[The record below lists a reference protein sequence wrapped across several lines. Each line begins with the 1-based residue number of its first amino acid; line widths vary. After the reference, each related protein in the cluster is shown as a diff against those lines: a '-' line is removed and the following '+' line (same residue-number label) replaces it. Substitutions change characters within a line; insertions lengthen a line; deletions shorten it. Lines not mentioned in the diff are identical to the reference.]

1 MKDAIKERLKK
12 PQTVV
17 SVAAAVLFI
26 AAFAFSYV
34 KWGGRMLDL
43 VSDTQGFKDWLQS
56 FGVWGRVIFVGIRS
70 LQTVVKIIPAEPLE
84 IGTGFVYGTLGGCL
98 LCFAGTFLGSLV
110 IILLTRLFGKRVISL
125 FVPEEKIRELGFLND
140 EKKISGLL
148 LCIYLIPG
156 TPKDF
161 ITYLTCILPISTT
174 RFMVYNNACKNTV
187 HYHLYMVRGGAW
199 RKQLQGIRAD
209 FRCDADFK
217 PFGRCRLSEGDSCP
231 RRLRKSQTDSR
242 KQSKIQITVFFY
254 SR

>member
-56 FGVWGRVIFVGIRS
+56 FGVWGRFIFVGIRS

-174 RFMVYNNACKNTV
+174 RFMVITMLARIPSIITSTWCGAELGESNYKVSALIFGATLILSLLGVVVYRRVILARAGSEKAKRTV
-187 HYHLYMVRGGAW
+187 G
-199 RKQLQGIRAD
+199 
-209 FRCDADFK
+209 
-217 PFGRCRLSEGDSCP
+217 
-231 RRLRKSQTDSR
+231 SR
-242 KQSKIQITVFFY
+242 VKY
-254 SR
+254 R

>member
-110 IILLTRLFGKRVISL
+110 IILRTRLFGKRVISL

-174 RFMVYNNACKNTV
+174 RFMVITMLARIPSIITSTWCGAELGESNYKVSALIFGATLILSLLGVVVYRRVILARAGSEKAKRTV
-187 HYHLYMVRGGAW
+187 G
-199 RKQLQGIRAD
+199 
-209 FRCDADFK
+209 
-217 PFGRCRLSEGDSCP
+217 
-231 RRLRKSQTDSR
+231 SR
-242 KQSKIQITVFFY
+242 VKY
-254 SR
+254 R